1 MGVLMEGLKISVIG
15 LSVVFSS
22 LGILSLVIWAIGRA
36 LGREEEV
43 PPREGEERE
52 IAAAVAAVLA
62 SLPKEEDRQNWLRNS
77 LSRRRRR

>member
-36 LGREEEV
+36 LGREEA
-43 PPREGEERE
+43 PPREGEKRE